1 MVRNENHNLTITRDP
16 IFGHVFSKPEN
27 CLHLLRS
34 ILPERGI
41 TEVEVTPQKQL
52 NKKLWGRNVI
62 MDLWAKDKQGE
73 IFDVE
78 MQTSKQK
85 CAGVRFR
92 YYQSVADQDSL
103 KSGESFEQIR
113 ETYIIFIYPF
123 DPFGEGK
130 YIYESVTLLDK
141 GNPDSYANTK
151 THWISINA
159 NGYKGKITPELK
171 EFLDYIKHGLTESSS
186 SFIKKIDQERLD
198 YIRSPEW
205 REAKMSLDMLLAD
218 ERAEARKEGKAE
230 GRVEG
235 RAEGKLE
242 AQRIGVKKFVKR
254 FREINQSDAWIMS
267 KLITDYGADFSK
279 SELEKLM
286 QEAEREQF
294 LY

>member
-1 MVRNENHNLTITRDP
+1 
-16 IFGHVFSKPEN
+16 
-27 CLHLLRS
+27 
-34 ILPERGI
+34 
-41 TEVEVTPQKQL
+41 
-52 NKKLWGRNVI
+52 
-62 MDLWAKDKQGE
+62 
-73 IFDVE
+73 

-286 QEAEREQF
+286 QEAERE
-294 LY
+294 

>member
-1 MVRNENHNLTITRDP
+1 M
-16 IFGHVFSKPEN
+16 
-27 CLHLLRS
+27 
-34 ILPERGI
+34 
-41 TEVEVTPQKQL
+41 
-52 NKKLWGRNVI
+52 
-62 MDLWAKDKQGE
+62 
-73 IFDVE
+73 
-78 MQTSKQK
+78 
-85 CAGVRFR
+85 
-92 YYQSVADQDSL
+92 
-103 KSGESFEQIR
+103 
-113 ETYIIFIYPF
+113 FIYPF

-205 REAKMSLDMLLAD
+205 RKAKMSLDMLLAD

-230 GRVEG
+230 GRAEGRKEGRVEG

-242 AQRIGVKKFVKR
+242 AQRIGVKKFFKR

-286 QEAEREQF
+286 QEAERE
-294 LY
+294 